1 MNESNNK
8 NAERENETK
17 AEMIGKDDAAET
29 KQAEPSVSKTHT
41 GRETLSDTIPT
52 SEVGLISKNTKIIGD
67 VITTGHLDIEGIVEG
82 NIEAVGN
89 IRVSGKI
96 TGDVKCGSFLLN
108 DGALKTN
115 ITAREDVSLGENS
128 QIEGV
133 IRCKNITACGVITG
147 NINASE
153 NVSIAGT
160 AVINGDI
167 TAKGLAV
174 GIGAVINGNIKMG
187 K

>member
-1 MNESNNK
+1 MNESNSK
-8 NAERENETK
+8 NGVNENEAK
-17 AEMIGKDDAAET
+17 VEMLGSENTASA
-29 KQAEPSVSKTHT
+29 KQAEIQSKPHT
-41 GRETLSDTIPT
+41 AQRETLSDTIPT
-52 SEVGLISKNTKIIGD
+52 SEVGTISKNTKVIGD
-67 VITTGHLDIEGIVEG
+67 VVTTGHLDIEGIVEG

-147 NINASE
+147 NIIAAE